1 MAALKCRFATL
12 EIRPE
17 MITTESTQEFK
28 KITEDVDLKAIFL
41 EVAKNSDSNQA
52 LNDWVYFVELSI
64 VNKEDNNSKKEKE
77 RKNIIYEMESLKGI
91 AIKGKDNRAA
101 VNTNNHL

>member
-1 MAALKCRFATL
+1 MAALKCTFATL
-12 EIRPE
+12 RIHPE
-17 MITTESTQEFK
+17 MITTDSTQEFEK
-28 KITEDVDLKAIFL
+28 MTKNVDLKAIYL
-41 EVAKNSDSNQA
+41 KMAKNSDSNHV
-52 LNDWVYFVELSI
+52 LNDWVYFVKLSI
-64 VNKEDNNSKKEKE
+64 VNKEDNNSKKKK

>member
-1 MAALKCRFATL
+1 MAALKCTFATL
-12 EIRPE
+12 GIHPE
-17 MITTESTQEFK
+17 MITTDSTQEFK
-28 KITEDVDLKAIFL
+28 KMTKNVDLKAIYL
-41 EVAKNSDSNQA
+41 KMAKNSDSNQV
-52 LNDWVYFVELSI
+52 LNDWVYFVKLSI
-64 VNKEDNNSKKEKE
+64 VDKEDNNSKKKK

>member
-1 MAALKCRFATL
+1 MAALKCTFATL
-12 EIRPE
+12 RIHPE
-17 MITTESTQEFK
+17 MITTDSTQEFEK
-28 KITEDVDLKAIFL
+28 MTKNVDLKAIYL
-41 EVAKNSDSNQA
+41 KMAKNSDSNHV
-52 LNDWVYFVELSI
+52 LNDWVYFVKLSI
-64 VNKEDNNSKKEKE
+64 VDKEDNNSKKKK